1 MAQYEH
7 FKVTIIVI
15 WRTKDDKIQEI
26 EIQFS
31 FKLLDMAS
39 SIKPTLDISSFIA
52 LYNLYF

>member
-7 FKVTIIVI
+7 FKVTIIVK

-39 SIKPTLDISSFIA
+39 SIKPTLDILSFIA